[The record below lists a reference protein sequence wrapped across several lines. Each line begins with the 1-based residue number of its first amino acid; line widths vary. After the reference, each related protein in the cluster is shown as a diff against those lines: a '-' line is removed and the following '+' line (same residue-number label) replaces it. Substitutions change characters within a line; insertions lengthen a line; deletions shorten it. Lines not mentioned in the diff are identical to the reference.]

1 MKKIVLFLSAIA
13 LSAGIASAQDLAKAG
28 EKAQAAI
35 EALNNGDFAGAIS
48 GFEAAIAEASESV
61 DEGATELV
69 NNCKMGVL
77 RAMNSQA
84 GAAIEAGNMTEALA
98 KLDEVVAKA
107 KEFEDEE
114 AAQKAADK
122 KLQVMQAAANAEIK
136 AAAAEKDPAAK
147 KAHFEQALAML
158 DNVLAV
164 KSDNSK
170 VLMQKG
176 QVLNALGKTQDA
188 IATYTAAK
196 EAGAADA
203 DKQLSNIYVKV
214 AQASLKAQKYAEAIE
229 AALKSA
235 EFKPNANAYKIAG
248 IAAQKAG
255 KIKDAVEYFGK
266 YLQINPNDE
275 QIKAA
280 VEGLKAQIK

>member
-35 EALNNGDFAGAIS
+35 EALGNGDFAGAIS

-69 NNCKMGVL
+69 NNCKIGVL
-77 RAMNSQA
+77 RAMNSAA
-84 GAAIEAGNMTEALA
+84 GAAIEGGNMTEALA
-98 KLDEVVAKA
+98 KLDEVIAKA
-107 KEFEDEE
+107 KEYEDEE

-122 KLQVMQAAANAEIK
+122 KIQVMQAAANSEIK
-136 AAAAEKDPAAK
+136 AASAEKDPAAK
-147 KAHFEQALAML
+147 KAHFEQALALL
-158 DNVLAV
+158 DNLLANN
-164 KSDNSK
+164 SDNTK
-170 VLMQKG
+170 LLMQKG

-188 IATYTAAK
+188 IAIYTAAK
-196 EAGAADA
+196 EAGAAEA

-214 AQASLKAQKYAEAIE
+214 AQGCMKAQKYTEAVE

-248 IAAQKAG
+248 ICSQKAG
-255 KIKDAVEYFGK
+255 KIKEAVEYLGK
-266 YLQINPNDE
+266 YLEINPNDA